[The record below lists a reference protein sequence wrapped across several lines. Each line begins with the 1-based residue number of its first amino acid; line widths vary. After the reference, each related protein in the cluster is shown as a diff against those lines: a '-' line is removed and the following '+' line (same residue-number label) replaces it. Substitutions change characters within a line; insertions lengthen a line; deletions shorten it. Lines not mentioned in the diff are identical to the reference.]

1 MKNKN
6 NYRLILLEDEPA
18 HAEVIKRTLS
28 GSEVS
33 YEILE
38 AGSIR
43 EYKQI
48 ISNGIPDLILADI
61 NLPDGSAM
69 DLLNADSEE
78 QTLPILV
85 MTSYG
90 DEETA
95 VKAMKSGAIDYLVK
109 SPDSFRNIDLVVQRN
124 IRAWINIRQRK
135 ETEKQFRTLFET
147 MGQGVVYQDATG
159 AILTANPAAERILG
173 LSIEQ
178 LKSRTS
184 FNSEWKSI
192 HEDGTEFPGE
202 EHPALQ
208 ALNSGLPV
216 KDVIMGVYNPSKNE
230 QVWILISAI
239 PQFNNSDEK
248 PNGVYTTFTDITEL
262 KNTEYEL
269 KKAKEKAEESD
280 RLKSAFMANMS
291 HEIRTPMNG
300 VLGFAELLKRPAL
313 SEETRLKYAQVIEMS
328 GKRMLSI
335 INDLIDISR
344 IEAGLIEVKNEKTN
358 IRGLLNELLLLFTP
372 ESQNKGITLA
382 SQVDLPKQ
390 EFIID
395 TDKTKLG
402 QILTNL
408 IKNALK
414 FTERGGQIELGCRLQ
429 NGMNLLFFVK
439 DTGVGIRKDL
449 QEKIFERFRQ
459 VETTNPQDGIGL
471 GLAISKAYVEL
482 MGGKMY
488 VESEPGIGSI
498 FSFSLPCQID
508 EEFFQGETHETQ
520 VNLIPCLNVLIAED
534 DEISYLFLKESL
546 KQRNIVTCRA
556 KNGLDAV
563 NMIKN
568 SDNINLVLM
577 DIKMPIMNGIDA
589 IKEIKKIK
597 PKTPIIAQSAFATEK
612 EVSSTIEA
620 GSDDYITKP
629 VDINKLVKKISTF
642 VNV

>member
-1 MKNKN
+1 MKNRNK
-6 NYRLILLEDEPA
+6 YRLILLEDEPA

-28 GSEVS
+28 VSETE

-38 AGSIR
+38 AGSIH
-43 EYKQI
+43 EYRRI
-48 ISNGIPDLILADI
+48 ISVEIPDLILADI
-61 NLPDGSAM
+61 NLPDGSAL
-69 DLLNADSEE
+69 DLLNADTEE

-109 SPDSFRNIDLVVQRN
+109 SPDSFKNIDLVVQRN
-124 IRAWINIRQRK
+124 IRAWRSIRQQK
-135 ETEKQFRTLFET
+135 ETEKQFRILFET

-159 AILTANPAAERILG
+159 AILSANPAAERILG
-173 LSIEQ
+173 LSLDQ
-178 LKSRTS
+178 MKSRTL

-192 HEDGTEFPGE
+192 HENGSEFPGD
-202 EHPALQ
+202 EHPAVQ

-216 KDVIMGVYNPSKNE
+216 KDVIMGVYNPAKNE
-230 QVWILISAI
+230 RVWILTSAI
-239 PQFNNSDEK
+239 PQFNYSDEK
-248 PNGVYTTFTDITEL
+248 PNSVYTTFTDITEL

-300 VLGFAELLKRPAL
+300 VLGFAELLKRPGL
-313 SEETRLKYAQVIEMS
+313 NEETRLKYAQVIELS

-344 IEAGLIEVKNEKTN
+344 IEAGLIEIKNEKTN
-358 IRGLLNELLLLFTP
+358 IRILLNELLLLFTP
-372 ESQNKGITLA
+372 ESQNKGISLT
-382 SQVDLPKQ
+382 SQIDLPKQ

-402 QILTNL
+402 QIITNL

-414 FTERGGQIELGCRLQ
+414 FTERGGHIELGCSL
-429 NGMNLLFFVK
+429 NGMNLVFFVK
-439 DTGVGIRKDL
+439 DTGIGIRKDL

-488 VESEPGIGSI
+488 LESEPGIGSV
-498 FSFSLPCQID
+498 FSFSLPCQIE
-508 EEFFQGETHETQ
+508 EEFFQGEINENP
-520 VNLIPCLNVLIAED
+520 VDLLPCLNVLIAED

-546 KQRNIVTCRA
+546 KQRNIVTLRA

-563 NMIKN
+563 NKVKC

-589 IKEIKKIK
+589 IREIKKIK

-612 EVSSTIEA
+612 EVNSTIEA